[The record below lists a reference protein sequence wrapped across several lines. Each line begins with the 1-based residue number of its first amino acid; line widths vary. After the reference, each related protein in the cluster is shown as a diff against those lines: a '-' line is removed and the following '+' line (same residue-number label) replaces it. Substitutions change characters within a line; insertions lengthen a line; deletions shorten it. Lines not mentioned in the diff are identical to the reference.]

1 VTRVARD
8 AIPQPDADQR
18 EQNPAT
24 ASKEGGMFGGGQ
36 RFQNLVF
43 PVTLTLD
50 RTIMHT
56 DNAAVPL
63 VPGMA
68 VTVEIKTGTRR
79 ILSYL
84 FSPVLQVTTTAFRE
98 R

>member
-1 VTRVARD
+1 MVRVAHD

-18 EQNPAT
+18 EQNPA
-24 ASKEGGMFGGGQ
+24 AAAKDSMFGGAQ

-43 PVTLTLD
+43 PVTLAME
-50 RTIMHT
+50 RTTMPSEGT
-56 DNAAVPL
+56 DVPL

-79 ILSYL
+79 ILSFL
-84 FSPVLQVTTTAFRE
+84 FSPILQVTTTAMRE

>member
-1 VTRVARD
+1 
-8 AIPQPDADQR
+8 
-18 EQNPAT
+18 
-24 ASKEGGMFGGGQ
+24 MFGGGQ

-43 PVTLTLD
+43 PVTLTMD
-50 RTIMHT
+50 RTSMKSEG
-56 DNAAVPL
+56 AEVPL
-63 VPGMA
+63 LPGMA

-84 FSPVLQVTTTAFRE
+84 FSPILQVTTTAFRE